1 MVFSVMLLS
10 WLEKNGLWGGMLHTK
25 QDNFLSRDYFNLTL
39 HIITEHLFFVF
50 NLQAFVMAVVKKT

>member
-1 MVFSVMLLS
+1 
-10 WLEKNGLWGGMLHTK
+10 MLHTK